1 MVTSLHI
8 CPTQQAA
15 RCAPPGQSLLTPS
28 LRVTTMPTQ
37 MLLTPLPILFC
48 PDLIHLQPPQPLLHG
63 ISQLVC
69 LCRPLLWPV

>member
-1 MVTSLHI
+1 
-8 CPTQQAA
+8 
-15 RCAPPGQSLLTPS
+15 
-28 LRVTTMPTQ
+28 